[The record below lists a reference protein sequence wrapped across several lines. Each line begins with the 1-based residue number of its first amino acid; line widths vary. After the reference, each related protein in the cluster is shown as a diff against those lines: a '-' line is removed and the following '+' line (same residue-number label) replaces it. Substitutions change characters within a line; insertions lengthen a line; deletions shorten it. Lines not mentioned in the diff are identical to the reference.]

1 MSERETTPA
10 RHDPAIAFI
19 GGGNMAR
26 SLIGGLIARGRAA
39 TSIRAADPNGES
51 RAALAHDFGIRVDA
65 DNAVAA
71 DGAAIWVLAV
81 KPQVMAAV
89 CASLRE
95 LAQAQHPTIVSI
107 AAGITSAQIDACLGG
122 GQAIVRCMPNTPA
135 LLGAGATGVFANA
148 AVGNAAH
155 AQVMALMAAVG
166 ISVPIGDE
174 ALMDVVTAVSGSGPA
189 YVFLLAEAWQAAAQA
204 QGLSAEAARALV
216 NQTLLGAARMLL
228 ETDEPA
234 STLRQRVTSPG
245 GTTHAAIEQL
255 QREGFA
261 GMIERAIDAAT
272 RRGAELAASAP
283 V

>member
-1 MSERETTPA
+1 
-10 RHDPAIAFI
+10 
-19 GGGNMAR
+19 
-26 SLIGGLIARGRAA
+26 
-39 TSIRAADPNGES
+39 
-51 RAALAHDFGIRVDA
+51 
-65 DNAVAA
+65 
-71 DGAAIWVLAV
+71 
-81 KPQVMAAV
+81 MAAV